1 MSEREGEEENER
13 KGRPADVREKR
24 DARKVFCPWHSRYSP
39 CSRERATQHVTPT
52 LFIHA
57 LNLTNVLGGRSYG
70 FTQRSSTMWAMYNA
84 EIMLS
89 IVRNLVVYVDIIETE
104 ARN

>member
-24 DARKVFCPWHSRYSP
+24 GARKVFCPWHTRHNPY
-39 CSRERATQHVTPT
+39 SRERATQHGTPA

-57 LNLTNVLGGRSYG
+57 FNFTNVLRGRS
-70 FTQRSSTMWAMYNA
+70 
-84 EIMLS
+84 
-89 IVRNLVVYVDIIETE
+89 
-104 ARN
+104 